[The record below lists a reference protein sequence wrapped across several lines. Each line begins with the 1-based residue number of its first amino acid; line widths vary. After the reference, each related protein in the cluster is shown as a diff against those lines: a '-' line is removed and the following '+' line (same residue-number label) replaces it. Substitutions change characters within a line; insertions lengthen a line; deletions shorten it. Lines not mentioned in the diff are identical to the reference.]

1 MPPSDVIDTSNNFP
15 HIIRIVDETQEMCD
29 RYFIAV
35 EQALLLECRDLVSA
49 LFHLVTVH
57 YVFNIKYNS
66 RAENLL
72 YFLQEKI
79 MSLDESS
86 GRRNPKYSSFLAAV
100 DCFVK

>member
-1 MPPSDVIDTSNNFP
+1 
-15 HIIRIVDETQEMCD
+15 MCD

-35 EQALLLECRDLVSA
+35 EQALFLECRYLVSA
-49 LFHLVTVH
+49 LFHLVTIH
-57 YVFNIKYNS
+57 YVFNIKYNP

-79 MSLDESS
+79 MNLDETSD
-86 GRRNPKYSSFLAAV
+86 RINPKYSSFLAAV